1 MKNIYTYLVLCFVF
15 IGTKPANAQTAAT
28 KTADKHF
35 NRFEY
40 VSAVKEYLKLVEGG
54 KEDPYVSAQLAES
67 YFNMFNT
74 VEAEKWFAVLVK
86 SPQEAEVYY
95 KYAQMLKANGKYEM
109 ANKQMS
115 TFASKAPN
123 DQRAKTFMENPNYL
137 PKLLD
142 KPKGYNIKGLT
153 INSDKSEFGAVLT
166 NQNFLYFTSARSKS
180 GKKDGWNNEPML
192 DIYQSVQNSDG
203 SFSIPTEVG
212 DLNTKWH
219 DGPISVTADG
229 NTAYFSR
236 DGFSD
241 TSNKYATDKK
251 LNTKFS
257 TIGLYKSEKV
267 DGKWSKIV
275 ALPLNSKTYSVSNP
289 SVSKDGKMLYFTS
302 NMPGGIGD
310 TDIWRVSVGSDN
322 TYGTPENLGPR
333 VNTEGKEQFAFIA
346 DDDVLY
352 FSSSA
357 RQGLGGLDV
366 FSIDLKSANKA
377 VNLGKPVNSEK
388 DDFAFSFNTTK
399 NQGYFSSNRG
409 GNDDIYTAEPL
420 CSVTVN
426 AIVTNLKTGTVLSAA
441 RVAILDDKK
450 NTIQTAMTAQ
460 NGAVEYVVDCN
471 KAYSL
476 QVAKDGFESNVF
488 AVDKT
493 KSGTVNINAALNPI
507 DVIVTEKEI
516 ILKDITFEYNKANIT
531 QEGAFELDKLVQV
544 MQLNPQMII
553 LVKSHTDNK
562 GSDQYNMVLSDKRAK
577 STVQYVISKGIA
589 ENRISG
595 KGYGESEPKIDC
607 KENCT
612 DQEAA
617 QNRRSEFLI
626 VK

>member
-1 MKNIYTYLVLCFVF
+1 MKNIYIVLCFVW
-15 IGTKPANAQTAAT
+15 IGATSINAQNAAS
-28 KTADKHF
+28 KVADKHF
-35 NRFEY
+35 ARFEY
-40 VSAVKEYLKLVEGG
+40 VAAVKEYLKLVENE
-54 KEDPYVSAQLAES
+54 KADPYVTKQLAES

-74 VEAEKWFAVLVK
+74 VEAAKWYEKLIK
-86 SPQEAEVYY
+86 DPQDAETYY
-95 KYAQMLKANGKYEM
+95 RYAQMLKANGKYEL

-115 TFASKAPN
+115 TFASKSPN

-153 INSDKSEFGAVLT
+153 INSDQSEFGAILT
-166 NQNFLYFTSARSKS
+166 NENILYFTSARNKA
-180 GKKDGWNNEPML
+180 KRNDGWNNEPFL

-203 SFSIPTEVG
+203 SFSIPTEVSE
-212 DLNTKWH
+212 LNTKWH
-219 DGPISVTADG
+219 DGPIAVSADG

-257 TIGLYKSEKV
+257 QIGLYKAVKE
-267 DGKWSKIV
+267 DGKWTKIMP
-275 ALPLNSKTYSVSNP
+275 LPINSKLYSNSNP
-289 SVSKDGKMLYFTS
+289 SISKDGKTLFFTS

-310 TDIWRVSVGSDN
+310 TDIWKVSVGPDN
-322 TYGTPENLGPR
+322 TYGTPENLGR
-333 VNTEGKEQFAFIA
+333 SVNTEGKEQFAFIA
-346 DDDVLY
+346 DDNVLY

-366 FSIDLKSANKA
+366 FAIDLKSNKKA
-377 VNLGKPVNSEK
+377 ENLGKPVNSEK

-399 NQGYFSSNRG
+399 NQGFFSSNRG
-409 GNDDIYTAEPL
+409 GNDDIFTAEPV
-420 CSVTVN
+420 CSVT
-426 AIVTNLKTGTVLSAA
+426 AKTIVTNLKTGQILSGA
-441 RVAILDDKK
+441 RVAILDEKK
-450 NTIQTAMTAQ
+450 NTIETKISGE
-460 NGAVEYVVDCN
+460 NGEVEYIVDCN
-471 KAYSL
+471 RAYSL
-476 QVAKDGFESNVF
+476 QVAKDGYESNVF
-488 AVDKT
+488 NIEKT
-493 KSGTVNINAALNPI
+493 KSGLLTIKAALNPI

-516 ILKDITFEYNKANIT
+516 VLKEINFDYDQSNIT
-531 QEGAFELDKLVQV
+531 QAGAFELDKLVQV
-544 MQLNPQMII
+544 MQNNSKLTI

-562 GSDQYNMVLSDKRAK
+562 GSDAYNLLLSDRRAK

-612 DQEAA
+612 DEQAA

>member
-1 MKNIYTYLVLCFVF
+1 MKNIYIVLCFAF
-15 IGTKPANAQTAAT
+15 LGTTSIMAQNNAT

-35 NRFEY
+35 ARFEY
-40 VSAVKEYLKLVEGG
+40 VAAVKEYLKLAEDG
-54 KEDPYVSAQLAES
+54 KNDPYLNKQLAES

-74 VEAEKWFAVLVK
+74 VEAAKWYEKLIK
-86 SPQEAEVYY
+86 EPQDAETYFR
-95 KYAQMLKANGKYEM
+95 YAQMLKANGKYEL

-142 KPKGYNIKGLT
+142 KQKRFNVKGLT
-153 INSDKSEFGAVLT
+153 INSEKSEFGAVLT
-166 NQNFLYFTSARSKS
+166 NENILYFTSARNKA
-180 GKKDGWNNEPML
+180 KRNDGWNDEPFL
-192 DIYQSVQNSDG
+192 DIYQSIQNSDG
-203 SFSIPTEVG
+203 SFSIPTEISE
-212 DLNTKWH
+212 LNTKWH
-219 DGPISVTADG
+219 DGPIAVTADG

-241 TSNKYATDKK
+241 TKNKYKTDKK

-257 TIGLYKSEKV
+257 EIGLYKAVKE
-267 DGKWSKIV
+267 DGKWTKITP
-275 ALPLNSKTYSVSNP
+275 LPFNSKTYSVSNP
-289 SVSKDGKMLYFTS
+289 SVSKDGKTLFFTS

-310 TDIWRVSVGSDN
+310 TDIWRVSIGADN

-346 DDDVLY
+346 DDNVLY

-366 FSIDLKSANKA
+366 FSVDLNNNAKA
-377 VNLGKPVNSEK
+377 ENLGKPVNSEK
-388 DDFAFSFNTTK
+388 DDFAFSLNNTK
-399 NQGYFSSNRG
+399 NQGFFSSNRG
-409 GNDDIYTAEPL
+409 GNDDIFTAEPV

-426 AIVTNLKTGTVLSAA
+426 TIVTNLKNGQILSNA

-450 NTIQTAMTAQ
+450 NTIQTKMSGA
-460 NGAVEYVVDCN
+460 NGEVEYIVECN
-471 KAYSL
+471 KAYSI
-476 QVAKDGFESNVF
+476 QVAKDGYESNVF

-493 KSGTVNINAALNPI
+493 KNGSLNVNAALNPI

-516 ILKDITFEYNKANIT
+516 VLKEINFEFNQSNIT

-544 MQLNPQMII
+544 MQNNDK
-553 LVKSHTDNK
+553 LVIMVKAHTDNK
-562 GSDQYNMVLSDKRAK
+562 GSDQYNLLLSDRRARA
-577 STVQYVISKGIA
+577 TVQYVISKGIS
-589 ENRISG
+589 ESRISG

-607 KENCT
+607 KEICT
-612 DQEAA
+612 PEQDA

-626 VK
+626 VR

>member
-1 MKNIYTYLVLCFVF
+1 MKNIYIVLCFVW
-15 IGTKPANAQTAAT
+15 IGATSINAQNAAS
-28 KTADKHF
+28 KVADKHF
-35 NRFEY
+35 ARFEY
-40 VSAVKEYLKLVEGG
+40 VTAVKEYLKLVENE
-54 KEDPYVSAQLAES
+54 KADPYVTKQLAES

-74 VEAEKWFAVLVK
+74 VEAAKWYEKLIK
-86 SPQEAEVYY
+86 DPQDAETYY
-95 KYAQMLKANGKYEM
+95 RYAQMLKANGKYEL

-115 TFASKAPN
+115 TFASKSPN

-153 INSDKSEFGAVLT
+153 INSDQSEFGAILT
-166 NQNFLYFTSARSKS
+166 NENILYFTSARNKA
-180 GKKDGWNNEPML
+180 KRNDGWNNEPFL

-203 SFSIPTEVG
+203 SFSIPTEVSE
-212 DLNTKWH
+212 LNTKWH
-219 DGPISVTADG
+219 DGPIAVSADG

-257 TIGLYKSEKV
+257 QIGLYKAVKE
-267 DGKWSKIV
+267 DGKWTKIMP
-275 ALPLNSKTYSVSNP
+275 LPINSKLYSNSNP
-289 SVSKDGKMLYFTS
+289 SISKDGKTLFFTS

-310 TDIWRVSVGSDN
+310 TDIWKMSVGPDN
-322 TYGTPENLGPR
+322 TYGTPENLGR
-333 VNTEGKEQFAFIA
+333 SVNTEGKEQFAFIA

-366 FSIDLKSANKA
+366 FAIDLKSNKKA
-377 VNLGKPVNSEK
+377 ENLGKPVNSEK

-399 NQGYFSSNRG
+399 NQGFFSSNRG
-409 GNDDIYTAEPL
+409 GNDDIFTAEPV
-420 CSVTVN
+420 CSVT
-426 AIVTNLKTGTVLSAA
+426 AKTIVTNLKTGQILSGA
-441 RVAILDDKK
+441 RVAILDEKK
-450 NTIQTAMTAQ
+450 NTIETKISGE
-460 NGAVEYVVDCN
+460 NGEVEYIVDCN
-471 KAYSL
+471 RAYSL
-476 QVAKDGFESNVF
+476 QVAKDGYESNVF
-488 AVDKT
+488 NIEKT
-493 KSGTVNINAALNPI
+493 KSGLLTIKAALNPI

-516 ILKDITFEYNKANIT
+516 VLKEINFDYDQSNIT
-531 QEGAFELDKLVQV
+531 QAGAFELDKLVQV
-544 MQLNPQMII
+544 MQNNSKLTI

-562 GSDQYNMVLSDKRAK
+562 GSDAYNLLLSDRRAK
-577 STVQYVISKGIA
+577 STVQYVISKGIP
-589 ENRISG
+589 ESRISG

-612 DQEAA
+612 DEQAA